1 MALRQYFTLGE
12 AARLGRFRSGTMVDY
27 LARNGIVRPSVRP
40 NPGRGRNRLYSFADA
55 VLLRALN
62 RLLERGIPV
71 ARLGRVQAAYAKLMQ
86 GIEPGRLPARF
97 LMTDGERAFFRD
109 DPAAL
114 IELSGKDGLAF
125 ALVLDMQ
132 PILEEV
138 TSEAE
143 KLAA

>member
-1 MALRQYFTLGE
+1 MALRQTFTLGE

-27 LARNGIVRPSVRP
+27 LARSGIVRPSVRP
-40 NPGRGRNRLYSFADA
+40 KPGRGRRRLYSFADA

-71 ARLGRVQAAYAKLMQ
+71 ARLGQVQAAFHKLMQ
-86 GIEPGRLPARF
+86 GVEPGRLPARF
-97 LMTDGERAFFRD
+97 LMTDGERAYFRD

-114 IELSGKDGLAF
+114 VELSGKDGLAF
-125 ALVLDMQ
+125 ALVLDLQ
-132 PILEEV
+132 PIIEEV